1 MKDAELSIRQ
11 RYAAVDMES
20 KACIIK
26 EKTAKDTLA
35 VDENI
40 MKSFSK
46 VRITKTCSRDYLLGG
61 SALLAT

>member
-20 KACIIK
+20 KACAIK
-26 EKTAKDTLA
+26 EKTPKDTLA

-46 VRITKTCSRDYLLGG
+46 VRITKTCSPDYLLGG

>member
-1 MKDAELSIRQ
+1 MKDAEVSVRQ
-11 RYAAVDMES
+11 RYAALDMES
-20 KACIIK
+20 KACVVK

-46 VRITKTCSRDYLLGG
+46 VGITKICRRDYLLGG
-61 SALLAT
+61 TALLAA